1 MLVLKILIQNQ
12 EYMDNNILA
21 TIAIVICAL
30 YMIWI
35 IINHNKS
42 VKQSRLNQL
51 RDIKSKINNAL
62 SLYDCLYIHINMYSK
77 GFTRGKSLT
86 SDGIIFLLDKL
97 SSKTVMFKEGTL
109 EYIEGHYE
117 ADSETYKTVL
127 ATYKSRL
134 ISEVNLELDKYNY

>member
-1 MLVLKILIQNQ
+1 MDKGLIGIV
-12 EYMDNNILA
+12 ILA
-21 TIAIVICAL
+21 FILCVIWTIAG
-30 YMIWI
+30 
-35 IINHNKS
+35 HNKI
-42 VKQSRLNQL
+42 VKQIKLDQL
-51 RDIKSKINNAL
+51 RDIKSNIYNAL

-77 GFTRGKSLT
+77 GFTGGKSLA
-86 SDGIIFLLDKL
+86 SNGILFLLDKL

-117 ADSETYKTVL
+117 ADSETYKTAL

>member
-1 MLVLKILIQNQ
+1 MDKGLIGIV
-12 EYMDNNILA
+12 ILA
-21 TIAIVICAL
+21 FILCVIWTIAG
-30 YMIWI
+30 
-35 IINHNKS
+35 HNRI
-42 VKQSRLNQL
+42 VKQIKLDQL
-51 RDIKSKINNAL
+51 RDIKSNINNAL

-86 SDGIIFLLDKL
+86 SNGIIFLLDKL

-109 EYIEGHYE
+109 EYIEDHYE
-117 ADSETYKTVL
+117 ADSETYKTAL

>member
-1 MLVLKILIQNQ
+1 MDKGLIGIV
-12 EYMDNNILA
+12 ILA
-21 TIAIVICAL
+21 FILCVVWTIAG
-30 YMIWI
+30 
-35 IINHNKS
+35 HNRI
-42 VKQSRLNQL
+42 VKQIKLDQL
-51 RDIKSKINNAL
+51 RDIKSNINNAL

-86 SDGIIFLLDKL
+86 SNGIIFLLDKL

-117 ADSETYKTVL
+117 TDSETYKTAL

-134 ISEVNLELDKYNY
+134 ISEVNLELDRYNY

>member
-1 MLVLKILIQNQ
+1 MDKGLIGIV
-12 EYMDNNILA
+12 ILA
-21 TIAIVICAL
+21 FILCVIWTIAG
-30 YMIWI
+30 
-35 IINHNKS
+35 HNKI
-42 VKQSRLNQL
+42 VKQIKLDQL
-51 RDIKSKINNAL
+51 RDIKSNINNAL

-134 ISEVNLELDKYNY
+134 ISEVNLELNKYNY

>member
-1 MLVLKILIQNQ
+1 MDKGLIGIV
-12 EYMDNNILA
+12 ILA
-21 TIAIVICAL
+21 FILCVIWTIAG
-30 YMIWI
+30 
-35 IINHNKS
+35 HNRI
-42 VKQSRLNQL
+42 VKQIKLDQL
-51 RDIKSKINNAL
+51 RDIKSNINNAL

-109 EYIEGHYE
+109 EYIEGYYE
-117 ADSETYKTVL
+117 VDSETYKTAL

-134 ISEVNLELDKYNY
+134 ISEVNLELNKYNY

>member
-1 MLVLKILIQNQ
+1 MDKSLLV
-12 EYMDNNILA
+12 
-21 TIAIVICAL
+21 
-30 YMIWI
+30 I
-35 IINHNKS
+35 IILGFILCVIWVIASHNKI
-42 VKQSRLNQL
+42 VKQVKLNQL
-51 RDIKSKINNAL
+51 RDIKSNINNAL
-62 SLYDCLYIHINMYSK
+62 SLYDCLYIHINMYNK

-117 ADSETYKTVL
+117 ADSETYKTAL

-134 ISEVNLELDKYNY
+134 ISEVNLELNKYNY